1 MQPVETP
8 FGRKTRIDQ
17 TTCNL
22 DFSCLEG
29 DCPSFMTVTGPG
41 RLRSWLHRTGGRD
54 RRQRRASR
62 TPAHAAPE
70 DLHDPVPVV
79 PTDDL
84 SVRIIGIGG
93 TGVVTVSQVI
103 GTAAMFDGYEVRGL
117 DQIGLSQKAGPVVS
131 DLRLYR
137 GAEAASNR
145 LGEGQADVLLAFDQL
160 GAASPSGMSRTD
172 PKRTVVVGSTSQ
184 TPTGAVVA
192 HPERAMPEPAEL
204 EAVIAASTR
213 ADCRHWADAQA
224 ITEALLGNSVTA
236 NVFVVGMAVQAGAL
250 PLSPWS
256 VEQAIELN
264 GVATRSNIEAFR
276 WGRAMVARPD
286 AVHAAAA
293 TGQARRVRRPELDEQ
308 LAARARDV
316 ARAAGFDGTAAGG
329 PTADDD
335 GYRGAVDL
343 ELMAS
348 ELCAFQSPRLAHDH
362 LDFVEAVASADAE
375 KGDGSGRLARAAARG
390 YFKLLAY
397 KDEYEVA
404 RLMLDAGATAEARQQ
419 ASTTSGKLAWKLH
432 PPILRALGMKS
443 KISVPVSWTP
453 AIRLLASMRGL
464 RGTPFDVFGYAAVRR
479 AERSLPGEY
488 RAAVTA
494 DLATLDPGCYEAAL
508 RRAALPEVVRG
519 YEHIKMAG
527 IQQMRSELKRT

>member
-1 MQPVETP
+1 
-8 FGRKTRIDQ
+8 
-17 TTCNL
+17 
-22 DFSCLEG
+22 
-29 DCPSFMTVTGPG
+29 
-41 RLRSWLHRTGGRD
+41 
-54 RRQRRASR
+54 
-62 TPAHAAPE
+62 
-70 DLHDPVPVV
+70 
-79 PTDDL
+79 
-84 SVRIIGIGG
+84 
-93 TGVVTVSQVI
+93 
-103 GTAAMFDGYEVRGL
+103 
-117 DQIGLSQKAGPVVS
+117 
-131 DLRLYR
+131 
-137 GAEAASNR
+137 
-145 LGEGQADVLLAFDQL
+145 
-160 GAASPSGMSRTD
+160 
-172 PKRTVVVGSTSQ
+172 
-184 TPTGAVVA
+184 
-192 HPERAMPEPAEL
+192 
-204 EAVIAASTR
+204 
-213 ADCRHWADAQA
+213 
-224 ITEALLGNSVTA
+224 
-236 NVFVVGMAVQAGAL
+236 AL

-453 AIRLLASMRGL
+453 AIRLLASMRRL
-464 RGTPFDVFGYAAVRR
+464 RGTPLDVFGYAAVRR

-508 RRAALPEVVRG
+508 RRATLPEVVRG